1 MLANEPLSIGIDA
14 RMIEHTGIG
23 RYVRNLTRNLLRI
36 DPGNRYVLLG
46 RVEKIKE
53 HVGDLASS
61 NLDFVEAVSPIY
73 SLQEQIEMPLKI
85 DRLNLDLVHI
95 PHYNVPLLCRTKMV
109 VTIHDLNHLFIS
121 RELGSRGLGS
131 IAAYWYA
138 RFMLKAAVRKATRII
153 AVSEHTKSEVIE
165 HLSASEDKIE
175 ITYEGVEEN
184 FHPPQ
189 RGAPIEDGAHP
200 KGGANTSGGARLQAI
215 KDKHGI
221 TGKYILYVGM
231 MRPYKNI
238 GGLIR
243 AYSRLSMRNRF
254 RLVIVGK
261 KDNRYYPEFM
271 KLATELGLKKDV
283 IFTGYVEEEELPYF
297 YSGAHLFVLPSFRE
311 GFGIPILEAMA
322 CGTPVVASSS
332 SSLPEVVGD
341 AGLMASPDD
350 IDSLAAAIAR
360 LLTDES
366 LRAKMI
372 DKGLKRVKVFSW
384 EELAKKT
391 LTIYRRA
398 IYPTV

>member
-1 MLANEPLSIGIDA
+1 
-14 RMIEHTGIG
+14 MIEHTGIG
-23 RYVRNLTRNLLRI
+23 RYVRNLTRNLLII
-36 DPGNRYVLLG
+36 DSANRYVLLG

-61 NLDFVEAVSPIY
+61 NLDFVEVVSPIY
-73 SLQEQIEMPLKI
+73 SLQEQVEMALKI

-138 RFMLKAAVRKATRII
+138 RFMLKTAVRKATRII

-165 HLSASEDKIE
+165 HLSACEDEIE

-184 FHPPQ
+184 FQ
-189 RGAPIEDGAHP
+189 APE
-200 KGGANTSGGARLQAI
+200 GGPHSEGGVRLQAI

-221 TGKYILYVGM
+221 AGKYILYVGM

-238 GGLIR
+238 GGLMR
-243 AYSRLSMRNRF
+243 AYSRLSMRNRY

-341 AGLMASPDD
+341 AGLMAPPDD
-350 IDSLAAAIAR
+350 IDSLASAIAR

-384 EELAKKT
+384 EELTKKT
-391 LTIYRRA
+391 LVIYRRA
-398 IYPTV
+398 IYPTARRKQIED